1 MVADT
6 LVRDYLTRLE
16 RAAAELPLERRSEL
30 VGDVREHIETA
41 LARSDAQDEASI
53 RNVLERLG
61 PAEEIVAAELVGTAV
76 PPARD
81 ATAAASPW
89 GPTEIIAILLLTA
102 GAIVL
107 PFVGPLAGLVFVWA
121 SWAWTGREKAVASVI
136 VLALLAVPLVGVIAA
151 RAAY

>member
-1 MVADT
+1 LIADT
-6 LVRDYLTRLE
+6 LIRDYLTRLE
-16 RAAAELPLERRSEL
+16 RAAADLPFERRSEL

-41 LARSDAQDEASI
+41 IAQTNAHDEASI

-76 PPARD
+76 PAARD
-81 ATAAASPW
+81 AAVQASPW
-89 GPTEIIAILLLTA
+89 GPTEIIAILLLTV
-102 GAIVL
+102 GAVVL
-107 PFVGPLAGLVFVWA
+107 PFVGSLAGLVFVWA
-121 SWAWTGREKAVASVI
+121 SRAWTNREKAVASVI